1 MYMYNTYIY
10 PYNSLQTFL
19 LFVVA
24 RRRHGGS
31 EGLAFT
37 PRVYVYTYVST
48 RITHFKLSFC
58 VPPVTWRRHGR
69 AEGLALA
76 GGVRQRAVSSSRRQ
90 AALHPPGFYCLS
102 ASIICCGACPGACSC
117 IGCMHLPCLNG
128 QECRGVFIYRVLL
141 FIMSHFVF
149 LVVCVV

>member
-69 AEGLALA
+69 AEGLTYKYTHTYIHTHIHTYIHTYSPGLTCTAPMFLQLPGVDMVVQKGSLSLVEFGNELLAALA
-76 GGVRQRAVSSSRRQ
+76 AKQPYI
-90 AALHPPGFYCLS
+90 LPGFT
-102 ASIICCGACPGACSC
+102 
-117 IGCMHLPCLNG
+117 
-128 QECRGVFIYRVLL
+128 V
-141 FIMSHFVF
+141 
-149 LVVCVV
+149 